1 MGAASRE
8 LVDEHAIGATLDRF
22 EGIYREA
29 IARTGV
35 TLRRA
40 A

>member
-8 LVDEHAIGATLDRF
+8 IVAEHAIGATLDTF
-22 EGIYREA
+22 EGVYRKLLG
-29 IARTGV
+29 RGRV
-35 TLRRA
+35 LYRA